1 MALGAAGGTGDHDV
15 LILPVDT
22 PSPFPWSGILFGL
35 KHLYV
40 WWRVPYLVP
49 VGIALGFIY
58 GPMGS
63 LPLTIFFHW
72 LGNTL

>member
-1 MALGAAGGTGDHDV
+1 MYGLRGAALRQRVDEV
-15 LILPVDT
+15 LETI
-22 PSPFPWSGILFGL
+22 GL

-49 VGIALGFIY
+49 TGIAMGFIY

-63 LPLTIFFHW
+63 LPLTMFFHW
-72 LGNTL
+72 LGNLF